1 MALPKKWLTLG
12 ASELTL
18 WGECQG
24 SGKNPYQT
32 EIDLSE
38 PAFKCTCPSR
48 KFPCKH
54 ALGLFFAYI
63 AAPNAFTTG
72 EPPAWVSEWLAA
84 RAQRAED
91 KSKQVEEKAEKPVD
105 MKAQAKRA
113 AKREENVQ
121 AGLQELLLRLH
132 DLVRNGLAQ
141 PQCQSYQFWDG
152 IAARMVD
159 AQAPGIARLLR
170 QMPGVIMTGDA
181 RYARILQK
189 IAQLHLLVEGYHHQ
203 DALPIGLQEE
213 IRGLIGWTVKQE
225 ELLLTAGV
233 HDQWLVVGRRVD
245 EEEPLRVLRTWLY
258 GLSTAQPALLLSFA
272 AAGQTLDTSLP
283 PGMLVDAELVY
294 YPGNLPLRA
303 VLKDRK
309 TLTTP
314 DAAPPGLPAISDL
327 FAAYSAALEAESLA
341 GIVSGAAAA
350 GELLSPRRILG
361 APGSAAGGG
370 AGTLAL

>member
-1 MALPKKWLTLG
+1 
-12 ASELTL
+12 
-18 WGECQG
+18 
-24 SGKNPYQT
+24 
-32 EIDLSE
+32 
-38 PAFKCTCPSR
+38 
-48 KFPCKH
+48 
-54 ALGLFFAYI
+54 
-63 AAPNAFTTG
+63 
-72 EPPAWVSEWLAA
+72 
-84 RAQRAED
+84 
-91 KSKQVEEKAEKPVD
+91 
-105 MKAQAKRA
+105 
-113 AKREENVQ
+113 
-121 AGLQELLLRLH
+121 
-132 DLVRNGLAQ
+132 
-141 PQCQSYQFWDG
+141 
-152 IAARMVD
+152 
-159 AQAPGIARLLR
+159 
-170 QMPGVIMTGDA
+170 MPGVIMTGDA

-327 FAAYSAALEAESLA
+327 FAAYSAALRRNPWLESYPALLRQ
-341 GIVSGAAAA
+341 VSCYPR
-350 GELLSPRRILG
+350 GEYWVLRDQQQAVVPVHSRCSWG
-361 APGSAAGGG
+361 WDM
-370 AGTLAL
+370 LALSGGHPCWMMGEWDGYAYLPLSCWSEGRITSFA